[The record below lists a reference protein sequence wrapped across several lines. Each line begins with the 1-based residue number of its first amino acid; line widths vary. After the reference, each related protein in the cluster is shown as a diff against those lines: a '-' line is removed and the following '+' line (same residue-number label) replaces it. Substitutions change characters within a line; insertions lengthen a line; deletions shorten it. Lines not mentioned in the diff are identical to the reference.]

1 MQEFTRTATNV
12 ILVALEYLS
21 DIVL

>member
-21 DIVL
+21 DIFL